1 MAVLKAQMFEEV
13 KLEEALKILDSRRLG
28 YSQVR
33 LLPKQTSVRPIMN
46 LRRRMITSKD
56 KKILGQS
63 INSILG
69 PVSNMLKL
77 EKVSR
82 LYLIPCWQ
90 LYANGYP
97 QNLHASRLMSAM
109 FSVGDLY
116 GRISRF
122 KQHIGPDHGPLYF
135 AKVDVQAA
143 FDTIPQAAVIS
154 LMNSVPS
161 QSRYEMIRHVEVTPN
176 EGDTIASSK
185 VVKRWHTSAKAG
197 GDTSTFLEMLALQTA
212 PSKKNAV
219 YVDNI
224 FRKAHST
231 RDLLALMA
239 SHIQQNL
246 VKIGKKY
253 YRQKEGIPQGSVI
266 SSVLCN
272 YFYADLE
279 RTRLQFLHADDCL
292 LIRLIDD
299 FLLITTDQTKASH
312 FVTIMQGGIP
322 EYGVRVSPP
331 KTLVNFPMS
340 VDGAPVPTMRDGY
353 SGFPYCGTLINI
365 HSLEVTK
372 DRGLTSAASAAR
384 DPTVSNAL
392 TVEFTRHPGKNFKR
406 KTLNAFK
413 LQSHL
418 MFFDT
423 RHNSPQTVLRSL
435 SEALVE
441 TATKA
446 WAYAR
451 CLAGP
456 RQPSPK
462 VWVETIDDLV
472 TVAYLL
478 LTSRARKTRYPAY
491 ECRVTK
497 TQVRWLALGS
507 FRTVLER
514 KQAQY
519 GEVLAWLGLELGK
532 LDGEKTKGAG
542 GRQVAALV

>member
-1 MAVLKAQMFEEV
+1 MADLKAKMFEEV
-13 KLEEALKILDSRRLG
+13 KLEEALNILDSRRLG

-33 LLPKQTSVRPIMN
+33 LLPKQMSVRPIMN

-56 KKILGQS
+56 KKILGSS

-77 EKVSR
+77 EKVSC
-82 LYLIPCWQ
+82 LLLLAAWD
-90 LYANGYP
+90 LYAN
-97 QNLHASRLMSAM
+97 QCVQDLHASRLGSAM

-116 GRISRF
+116 RRIGRF

-143 FDTIPQAAVIS
+143 FDTIPQAAIIS

-161 QSRYEMIRHVEVTPN
+161 HARYEMIRHVEVAPN

-185 VVKRWHTSAKAG
+185 VIKRWHTSAKAG
-197 GDTSTFLEMLALQTA
+197 GDTTTFLEMLARQIA

-219 YVDNI
+219 CVDGI
-224 FRKAHST
+224 FRKAYST
-231 RDLLALMA
+231 RDLLALTA

-279 RTRLQFLHADDCL
+279 RTRLQFLHADDSL

-299 FLLITTDQTKASH
+299 FLLITTDQTKASR
-312 FVTIMQGGIP
+312 FVTVMQGGIP
-322 EYGVRVSPP
+322 EYGVRVSPS
-331 KTLVNFPMS
+331 KTLVNFAVS
-340 VDGAPVPTMRDGY
+340 VDGAPVPTIRDGN
-353 SGFPYCGTLINI
+353 SRFPYCGTHINT
-365 HSLEVTK
+365 HNLEITK
-372 DRGLTSAASAAR
+372 DRDTTYAGATR

-392 TVEFTRHPGKNFKR
+392 TVEFTRRPGQNFKR

-418 MFFDT
+418 MFFDA
-423 RHNSPQTVLRSL
+423 RHNSRQTVLRSL

-456 RQPSPK
+456 TQPGPK
-462 VWVETIDDLV
+462 LWVETIDDLAE
-472 TVAYLL
+472 VAYLL
-478 LTSRARKTRYPAY
+478 LTSRARRMRYPTY
-491 ECRVTK
+491 ECRVTR
-497 TQVRWLALGS
+497 TQVRLLTLGS
-507 FRTVLER
+507 FRTVLGR

-519 GEVLAWLGLELGK
+519 GEVLAWLGVELGK
-532 LDGEKTKGAG
+532 LAG
-542 GRQVAALV
+542 GKARGLDGRHVAALL